1 MKGGI
6 YMQGV
11 IVNVMKKAKQTQA
24 VANMHG
30 HNAQIG
36 KATGNRDDS
45 LRKYNFDVL
54 AMQGEATVDNY
65 NKYFKTH
72 AHVGYNA
79 HQEELAEGDFVV
91 PRLYDKVSRV
101 ESIIVCPPTKVLL
114 SEIDKFD
121 FSEVQLFFDDYI
133 NNFIRK
139 DEKFKD
145 VKILSAKVH
154 CNEVYY
160 PRFEEVKQ
168 PDGTSKLKR
177 LSREESIKRAYVKV
191 HMHMDFIPLVQA
203 EKGGK
208 TFLKLSSND
217 LWKAKGRY
225 FKSYTEYNDRCH
237 DAVGKEYGLD
247 RGQKWVDWDERVQK
261 KENGEAVK
269 EARTLADW
277 QLDKDE
283 EETQRYIA
291 QLEEEK
297 AKATDEARKQIEAEI
312 EAVKAEST
320 KEFERKQ
327 HEYAMQLKQMEVQK
341 QRSEAE
347 VDAIRKR
354 KQQMVDEYN
363 KKVAEY
369 DELQAEIDAG
379 MEQLRSKKEWIDKM
393 FDVLDDEAKV
403 FVNIELRLK
412 EKSITPQKALQDIV
426 EMGLDEKLKH
436 FKEQSAREHTPNLH
450 RLAQDREDR

>member
-1 MKGGI
+1 ME
-6 YMQGV
+6 GV
-11 IVNVMKKAKQTQA
+11 IVNVMKKARQAKA
-24 VANMHG
+24 VANMYG
-30 HNAQIG
+30 HNAQLG
-36 KATGNRDDS
+36 NATGNRDDS

-54 AMQGEATVDNY
+54 AMQGEPTIDNY

-91 PRLYDKVSRV
+91 PRLYDKISRV

-160 PRFEEVKQ
+160 PRFEETGELN
-168 PDGTSKLKR
+168 PDGKPKLRR

-208 TFLKLSSND
+208 TFLKLSSKD

-225 FKSYTEYNDRCH
+225 FKSFTEYNDRCH
-237 DAVGKEYGLD
+237 DAVGIAYGLD

-283 EETQRYIA
+283 EETQRYIE
-291 QLEEEK
+291 QLREE
-297 AKATDEARKQIEAEI
+297 AKVAGDEAKKQIEAEI

-327 HEYAMQLKQMEVQK
+327 HEYAMQLKQLESEK
-341 QRSEAE
+341 KIGEAE
-347 VDAIRKR
+347 VDAIKKK
-354 KQQMVDEYN
+354 KQKMIDDYD
-363 KKVAEY
+363 KAVAEY
-369 DELQAEIDAG
+369 DALQAEIDAG

-393 FDVLDDEAKV
+393 FDVLEDEAKV

-412 EKSITPQKALQDIV
+412 EKSITPQKALQDIIDL
-426 EMGLDEKLKH
+426 GLDEKLKH

-450 RLAQDREDR
+450 RLAQDRDDR

>member
-261 KENGEAVK
+261 KENGELVK
-269 EARTLADW
+269 EARSLADW

-291 QLEEEK
+291 QLEADK
-297 AKATDEARKQIEAEI
+297 ARATDEAKKQIEAEI

-327 HEYAMQLKQMEVQK
+327 HEYAMQLKRLEDEK
-341 QRSEAE
+341 KIGEAQ
-347 VDAIRKR
+347 VDAIRKK
-354 KQQMVDEYN
+354 KQQMIDDYD
-363 KKVAEY
+363 KAVAEY

-412 EKSITPQKALQDIV
+412 EKSITPQKALQDII

-450 RLAQDREDR
+450 RLAQDRDDR

>member
-1 MKGGI
+1 ME
-6 YMQGV
+6 GV

-24 VANMHG
+24 VANLRG
-30 HNAQIG
+30 HNAQLG

-45 LRKYNFDVL
+45 LRKYNFDAL
-54 AMQGEATVDNY
+54 AMQGEAPVDNY

-79 HQEELAEGDFVV
+79 HEEELAEGDFVV

-139 DEKFKD
+139 DEKFKN

-160 PRFEEVKQ
+160 PRFEETGELN
-168 PDGTSKLKR
+168 PDGKPRLRR
-177 LSREESIKRAYVKV
+177 LSREESIKRAYIKV

-208 TFLKLSSND
+208 KFLKLSSND

-225 FKSYTEYNDRCH
+225 FKSYTEFNDRCH
-237 DAVGKEYGLD
+237 EAVGKEYGLD

-261 KENGEAVK
+261 KENGELVK
-269 EARTLADW
+269 EARKLADW
-277 QLDKDE
+277 QLDNDE
-283 EETQRYIA
+283 EETKRYIS
-291 QLEEEK
+291 QLEEDK
-297 AKATDEARKQIEAEI
+297 IKATDEVRKQIEAEI
-312 EAVKAEST
+312 EAVKAESA

-327 HEYAMQLKQMEVQK
+327 HEYAMQLKKTQEDVDALNEEKTKAIKEVQ
-341 QRSEAE
+341 
-347 VDAIRKR
+347 
-354 KQQMVDEYN
+354 EYN
-363 KKVAEY
+363 EKVKAVMAK
-369 DELQAEIDAG
+369 Q
-379 MEQLRSKKEWIDKM
+379 EWLDKM
-393 FDVLDDEAKV
+393 SANLSDEGKALIYIENKLRNKEMTFTEAKDQ
-403 FVNIELRLK
+403 IQEW
-412 EKSITPQKALQDIV
+412 
-426 EMGLDEKLKH
+426 GLEDMLNHYKD
-436 FKEQSAREHTPNLH
+436 QSARENTPNLH
-450 RLAQDREDR
+450 RLANRGDDER